1 VHRDVKPANVL
12 LATDAGR
19 LHAYLTDFGVSR
31 LAADAGGPTRTGT
44 VLGTIDYMA
53 PEQFE
58 GAPLDGRVDVYAL
71 GCVLYQALTGQV
83 PFPRDSEPAKMFAH
97 LSQPPPLPAAS
108 APAIPA
114 GLDQVHDGVIHVGT
128 TDDVTPIDE
137 RSFVVGEPIPLK
149 GGSLFAPD
157 DDAVWVAFPLQD
169 ELHRLDRSG
178 AETRGTPFEGVGK
191 GVGDMLVLD
200 GEIWLTDSAAN
211 TVVRVRVNP

>member
-1 VHRDVKPANVL
+1 
-12 LATDAGR
+12 
-19 LHAYLTDFGVSR
+19 
-31 LAADAGGPTRTGT
+31 
-44 VLGTIDYMA
+44 
-53 PEQFE
+53 
-58 GAPLDGRVDVYAL
+58 
-71 GCVLYQALTGQV
+71 V
-83 PFPRDSEPAKMFAH
+83 PFPRDSEPAKMSAH
-97 LSQPPPLPAAS
+97 LSQPPPLPSAS
-108 APAIPA
+108 APALGPPPA
-114 GLDQVHDGVIHVGT
+114 LDDELGGVDVHDGVIHVGT

-178 AETRGTPFEGVGK
+178 AETRGTPVEGVGK